1 MQPLSYVGGVAAVCT
16 TVAFI
21 PQILKI
27 RRQGGDDLSYPMLAL
42 YLVGTLLWFIYGLM
56 LHAAAVIL
64 ANAATFVLVVM
75 AVLLKA
81 THRRD

>member
-1 MQPLSYVGGVAAVCT
+1 VQPLSYVGGVAAVCT

>member
-1 MQPLSYVGGVAAVCT
+1 VQLLSYVGGVAAVCT

-27 RRQGGDDLSYPMLAL
+27 RRQGGGDLAYPMLAL
-42 YLVGTLLWFIYGLM
+42 YLTGTLLWFIYGLM

-64 ANAATFVLVVM
+64 ANAATFALVVV
-75 AVLLKA
+75 AVVLKA
-81 THRRD
+81 THRRG